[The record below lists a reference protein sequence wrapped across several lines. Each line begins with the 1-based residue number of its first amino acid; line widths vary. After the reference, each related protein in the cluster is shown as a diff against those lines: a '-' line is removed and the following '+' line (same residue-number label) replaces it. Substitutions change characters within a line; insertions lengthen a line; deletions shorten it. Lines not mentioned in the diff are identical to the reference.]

1 MRKILLLVCALLCA
15 TTSLYAASED
25 VSIEVP
31 WGRISATLSQP
42 TEGSDAAVLIV
53 AGSGPTDRNGNSGLN
68 LNTYA
73 YKMLSDGLV
82 ESGYAVLRYDKR
94 AIGGSYLSPEDIPA
108 LTLDDYVEDAERCVA
123 WLRAQGFAR
132 VYVAG
137 HSEGGS
143 IAIEVA
149 ERRRVTVDG
158 LVLLAAPGYPMDQI
172 LMGQLSAQLMPA
184 YIGLYVTAQ
193 SIIGKIKSGVE
204 VAVEDIPQELLSLFH
219 PTVQPFLRSSMQ
231 RDPCKMIAGCEVP
244 ILIITGGRDIQV
256 SVANGTKLLTA
267 APDAQHVTFENMS
280 HVLKD
285 ATSSDR
291 VEQLLSVY
299 TNSEQELTPGLV
311 STIVEFLNVK

>member
-1 MRKILLLVCALLCA
+1 MLIVCALLCA
-15 TTSLYAASED
+15 ATSLYAASED

-82 ESGYAVLRYDKR
+82 KSGYAVLRYDKR

-149 ERRRVTVDG
+149 ERRRATVDG
-158 LVLLAAPGYPMDQI
+158 LVLLATPGYPMDQI

-256 SVANGTKLLTA
+256 SVANGTKLLAA

-285 ATSSDR
+285 APSSDR

>member
-1 MRKILLLVCALLCA
+1 MRKIVLIVCALLCA
-15 TTSLYAASED
+15 ATSLYAASED

-82 ESGYAVLRYDKR
+82 KSGYAVLRYDKR

-149 ERRRVTVDG
+149 ERRRATVDG
-158 LVLLAAPGYPMDQI
+158 LVLLATPGYPMDQI

-256 SVANGTKLLTA
+256 SVANGTKLLAA

-285 ATSSDR
+285 APSSDR